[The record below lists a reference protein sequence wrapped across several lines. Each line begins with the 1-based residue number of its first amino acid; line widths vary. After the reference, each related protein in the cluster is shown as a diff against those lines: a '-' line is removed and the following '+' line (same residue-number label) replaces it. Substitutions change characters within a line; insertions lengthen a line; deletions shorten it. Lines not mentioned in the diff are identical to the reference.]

1 VEKARSP
8 QSPGK
13 TRWQVKLLALLVP
26 LALLAIVD
34 GGLRALTLIPPDDPV
49 LFHVRTHA
57 ADFSPFVESGDGSV
71 SIKPD
76 WVNPGN
82 GLRRR
87 LGRRAGQQFIYP
99 GFRSSVLAKQKP
111 ENAIRVFVLG
121 GSTTFGLYVESREA
135 FPARIEQALQE
146 AVGDRV
152 VDVVNLG
159 CAGWASPRV
168 ANLLDAVLELDPDLV
183 IVYSGHNEML
193 EGHLDTLSALDLP
206 NRLRA
211 RLLSISSLFAWMN
224 HALGSW
230 MGPRGP
236 DADAV
241 AEKVTALR
249 AGEIPTYEP
258 RAVPD
263 AERTL
268 PEEGF
273 FRAAAAGYAASIR
286 SMQSAADAAGV
297 PLLFILPIPNLLA
310 PPSLS
315 AHGAGF
321 ERERELRGAMDAARE
336 ALRDGRLEP
345 GLRQLDRAVELS
357 PRHAMVHYWRAAA
370 LRSAGRLS
378 EARQEYQ
385 RALDLD
391 VRTHR
396 ITSWL
401 EATMIESVE
410 AAGGRWID
418 LRPAFRRQLS
428 AERATALFVDH
439 LHPTPLGHRRIAE
452 VAMPAVVELLEI
464 EASAGSADGDEDAGS
479 GG

>member
-1 VEKARSP
+1 MEKARSS
-8 QSPGK
+8 QGPGK
-13 TRWQVKLLALLVP
+13 TRWQVKLLALLLP
-26 LALLAIVD
+26 LALLAIFDV
-34 GGLRALTLIPPDDPV
+34 GLRALALLPPDDPV
-49 LFHVRTHA
+49 LFHVKTHA
-57 ADFSPFVESGDGSV
+57 ADFSPFVESTDGSV

-76 WVNPGN
+76 WINPGN

-87 LGRRAGQQFIYP
+87 LGRHAGRQFLVP
-99 GFRSSVLAKQKP
+99 GFRPSVLAKHKP

-121 GSTTFGLYVESREA
+121 GSTTFGLYVESRDA
-135 FPARIEQALQE
+135 FPARIEQGLQE
-146 AVGDRV
+146 AAGDRV
-152 VDVVNLG
+152 VEVVNLG

-168 ANLLDAVLELDPDLV
+168 ANVFDAVLELDPDLV

-224 HALGSW
+224 HALGSL
-230 MGPRGP
+230 MGSRES
-236 DADAV
+236 DVV
-241 AEKVTALR
+241 AEKVAALR

-268 PEEGF
+268 PGEGF
-273 FRAAAAGYAASIR
+273 LRAAAAGYGRSIR

-297 PLLFILPIPNLLA
+297 PILFILPIPNLLA

-321 ERERELRGAMDAARE
+321 ERPREFRAAMEAARE
-336 ALRDGRLEP
+336 ALRDGRLER
-345 GLRQLDRAVELS
+345 GLRQLDRAAELS
-357 PRHAMVHYWRAAA
+357 PRHAMVRYWRAAA
-370 LRSAGRLS
+370 LRSASRLS

-396 ITSWL
+396 ITSRL
-401 EATMIESVE
+401 ESTMIESVE

-418 LRPAFRRQLS
+418 LGPAFRSRLT
-428 AERATALFVDH
+428 AEEANALFIDH

-452 VAMPAVVELLEI
+452 VAMPAVAELLEI
-464 EASAGSADGDEDAGS
+464 DASGWSSGGDEGAGS

>member
-1 VEKARSP
+1 MEKARSS
-8 QSPGK
+8 QSPGRA
-13 TRWQVKLLALLVP
+13 RWQVKLLALLLP

-34 GGLRALTLIPPDDPV
+34 VGLRSLTLVPPDDPV

-76 WVNPGN
+76 WINPGN

-87 LGRRAGQQFIYP
+87 LGRRAGRQFLYP
-99 GFRSSVLAKQKP
+99 GFRSSVLAKHKP

-121 GSTTFGLYVESREA
+121 GSTTFGLYVESRDA
-135 FPARIEQALQE
+135 FPKRLEQGLQE
-146 AVGDRV
+146 VAGDRV
-152 VDVVNLG
+152 LEVVNLG

-168 ANLLDAVLELDPDLV
+168 ANVFDAVLELDPDLV

-224 HALGSW
+224 HALGSL
-230 MGPRGP
+230 MGSRGS
-236 DADAV
+236 DVV

-273 FRAAAAGYAASIR
+273 FRSAAAGYAASIR
-286 SMQSAADAAGV
+286 SMQSAADAAGA
-297 PLLFILPIPNLLA
+297 PILFILPIPNLLA

-321 ERERELRGAMDAARE
+321 EREREFREAMEAARE

-345 GLRQLDRAVELS
+345 GLRQLDRAAELS
-357 PRHAMVHYWRAAA
+357 PRHAMVRYWRAAA
-370 LRSAGRLS
+370 LRSASRLS

-391 VRTHR
+391 IRTHR

-401 EATMIESVE
+401 EATMIASVE
-410 AAGGRWID
+410 AAGGSWVD
-418 LRPAFRRQLS
+418 LRPAFRSRLT
-428 AERATALFVDH
+428 AETANALFIDH

-452 VAMPAVVELLEI
+452 VAMPAAAELLEI
-464 EASAGSADGDEDAGS
+464 DASGWTSAAEVKR
-479 GG
+479 